1 MYKVTGFIKGKKVQK
16 IIFADNAK
24 EAVRFFRAK
33 LKTKR
38 VSVTVISVLMEMEAT
53 GSGVDF

>member
-38 VSVTVISVLMEMEAT
+38 VSVTVISVLMEM
-53 GSGVDF
+53 SGVDF